1 MWRDLAAAVIALAV
15 ASGVAGPQPAG
26 TGAVE
31 GAVVDVTGQPIP
43 GATIRISNPRTSF
56 DTSVTAADGRF
67 QVGNLAPARYTVAA
81 IADGYVE
88 AEYGAFQPG
97 DPGVPVLALARQ
109 KVSNLVITLRKSG
122 AISGQLTDDH
132 GDPVAGHVSILA
144 PGPQGMTTA
153 TAGSTDGA
161 GRYRFGDLPPG
172 SFAVLAVP
180 DPSPG
185 ERRAKDAAGVERVM
199 TLAPTFYPS
208 ATNVAAAALVRLAGN
223 DEASA
228 IDIRLQ
234 PQPATSVEIAV
245 TTAGG
250 RALDR
255 MQAVLLSDDD
265 RGPARAQWAQDPDAS
280 AKTTM
285 TGVVAGQ
292 YRLVVSGSERP
303 AAASVPFSQEWAVRH
318 VFVDGVTAVAIPVL
332 LELGATLECRATM
345 EGDARPGGMTG
356 GRVPIRLRW
365 IDGDL
370 PKALERGPDVLIL
383 SSVESTS
390 IPGIAPGRYII
401 QMNDDNGVTPKSLK
415 GARINGDDVL
425 DLAIELRGGERTAVS
440 LTVTDRQS
448 TVTGTVTGAD
458 GRPRL
463 DVAVVIFPK
472 DSRYWIRGTRRI
484 LVTRPDTSGGY
495 EFTGLPAGEYIIGT
509 VAERP
514 PDDVIDAQWL
524 NGLASSGV
532 RLAVVDGQRHV
543 QDLKLGSGLRS
554 KPQVARR

>member
-1 MWRDLAAAVIALAV
+1 MWRDLSAVVVALAL
-15 ASGVAGPQPAG
+15 ASGVTGRQPAG

-31 GAVVDVTGQPIP
+31 GAVVDAAGQPIP
-43 GATIRISNPRTSF
+43 GATIRIADPRTSF
-56 DTSVTAADGRF
+56 DRSVTAADGRF
-67 QVGNLAPARYTVAA
+67 QIGNLAPARYTVAA

-88 AEYGAFQPG
+88 TEYGAFRPG
-97 DPGVPVLALARQ
+97 DPGVPVLAIARQ
-109 KVSNLVITLRKSG
+109 KISNLVITLRKGG
-122 AISGQLTDDH
+122 AISGQLIDDH

-144 PGPQGMTTA
+144 PGPQGMTTV
-153 TAGSTDGA
+153 TAGSTDAA
-161 GRYRFGDLPPG
+161 GRYRFGDLAPG

-180 DPSPG
+180 EASPG
-185 ERRAKDAAGVERVM
+185 GQRVKDAAGVDRVM
-199 TLAPTFYPS
+199 LLPPTFYPG
-208 ATNVAAAALVRLAGN
+208 ATNVAGAALVTVAGN

-234 PQPATSVEIAV
+234 PQPATSVEMAV

-255 MQAVLLSDDD
+255 MQAVLLADDD

-280 AKTTM
+280 AKATI
-285 TGVVAGQ
+285 TGVIAGQ

-303 AAASVPFSQEWAVRH
+303 AGPGVPFSQEWAVRH
-318 VFVDGVTAVAIPVL
+318 LFIDGVTAAAIPIL
-332 LELGATLECRATM
+332 LEPGAILECRATL
-345 EGDARPGGMTG
+345 EGAEKPGGVTG

-370 PKALERGPDVLIL
+370 PKALERGPDVLVL
-383 SSVESTS
+383 SGVESLS

-401 QMNDDNGVTPKSLK
+401 QINDDNGVSPRVLK
-415 GARINGDDVL
+415 AARISGDDVL
-425 DLAIELRGGERTAVS
+425 DLPIELRGGEQTVVS
-440 LTVTDRQS
+440 LTLTDRQS
-448 TVTGTVTGAD
+448 TITGTVTGSD

-463 DVAVVIFPK
+463 DVAVVVFPK

-495 EFTGLPAGEYIIGT
+495 DFTGLPGGEYIIGA

-514 PDDVIDAQWL
+514 PDDASDAQWL
-524 NGLASSGV
+524 NGLAASGV

-543 QDLKLGSGLRS
+543 QDLKVGSGLGS
-554 KPQVARR
+554 KPQVGWR